1 MLQEPKYTFNKTTER
16 VIEFKGYNARGD
28 IDDGEMRD
36 MKNLCADEYPSI
48 YQRPERSEYQQEFS
62 QESPYVG
69 GIRQMLAKSHFRDD
83 NSDVVTQRQGL
94 AVIDNAG
101 NFWYNGV
108 KYIEGLSD
116 NCQMV
121 AINTKIC
128 FFPDKKF
135 FRLVKEPS
143 ESRVGNIDANIHDDV
158 GTVTITGNTDMNY
171 ASSTLVLSDDLA
183 DLLAQFKVGDAVNI
197 NISNDAPSVLRVK
210 GTHDDNG
217 TTKYDVVFMLI
228 QKQGEKYVEMSPLYM
243 GTYATETERDAVFT
257 NLAEGYSQFT
267 VLAEDCG
274 PVSEGN
280 SEALAYKKAVSES
293 RIRQVY
299 ETEEEIS
306 DFIDT
311 PDGFTPDTAIGPY
324 IKVVYNAVS
333 SEQSIYFSFYFP
345 KADMVSYSEDFDS
358 NETQTR
364 IVQPVSGIIS
374 DINGNK
380 LTISDN
386 AFTDQYGEQFDDVT
400 IQYVTLDIDR
410 SSPNLDYVMEHNNR
424 LWGVSNEDN
433 TIYACKL
440 GDPTNWG
447 YFQNTALDSYY
458 AEQGSDGEWTG
469 LAPYSTHLCFFKED
483 CIHKVYG
490 SYPAEYQIVTAICN
504 GVEKGSQ
511 RSLAFMNDS
520 IFYKSRVG
528 IMAYSGGYPQL
539 ISSQFGNTKYKNVVA
554 GTDGRRYYACMEEVK
569 TGDHVLMVY
578 DTEYN
583 EWHKQDDLKATCY
596 TYINGSL
603 ICAAD
608 GQTDL
613 IQIVADDDTGDNSIE
628 WMAMLGPYDEYLED
642 KKIYSRIKIRYKM
655 PEGSEFKV
663 YISASEGVWEEVAHV
678 ISETDRIEEV
688 FVTPVRCDCF
698 SIKIEG
704 KGYCK
709 IKSMVREFRV
719 SSMRKEGVRV

>member
-69 GIRQMLAKSHFRDD
+69 GIRQMLAKSHFRND

-143 ESRVGNIDANIHDDV
+143 ENRVGNIDASIHDEI
-158 GTVTITGNTDMNY
+158 GSLTITGNTDMNY

-257 NLAEGYSQFT
+257 NLAEDYNQFT
-267 VLAEDCG
+267 VLTEDCG

-280 SEALAYKKAVSES
+280 SEALAYKKAVSKS

-299 ETEEEIS
+299 ETEETS

-311 PDGFTPDTAIGPY
+311 PEGFAPDTATGQY
-324 IKVVYNAVS
+324 IKVVYNTVS
-333 SEQSIYFSFYFP
+333 SEQSIYSSFYFP
-345 KADMVSYSEDFDS
+345 KADMVSYSENFDS

-374 DINGNK
+374 NINGNK

-511 RSLAFMNDS
+511 KSLAFMNDA

-583 EWHKQDDLKATCY
+583 EWHKQDDLEATCF
-596 TYINGSL
+596 TYINGNL

-608 GQTDL
+608 GQITPL
-613 IQIVADDDTGDNSIE
+613 QLVADDETGDNTIE
-628 WMAMLGPYDEYLED
+628 WMAQLGPFDEYLED
-642 KKIYSRIKIRYKM
+642 KKIYSRIKMRYKM
-655 PEGSEFKV
+655 PEGSAFKV
-663 YISASEGVWEEVAHV
+663 YISADEGAWEEVAHV

-698 SIKIEG
+698 SVKIEG
-704 KGYCK
+704 EGYCK

-719 SSMRKEGVRV
+719 SSMRKEGVRA